1 MKASL
6 NWLKEYV
13 DISQSPEEL
22 AQILTMVGLEV
33 EGLEPHG
40 AGLDEIVVGRILAVW
55 PHPGADRLSLCRV
68 DVGGRELQIVCGA
81 PNAAEGVFSPVALPG
96 VRLPGGM
103 KIKAG
108 KIRGELSEGVLL
120 AEDEL
125 GLTEDHTGIM
135 ELDPCKPGS
144 RLIDVVPIVDHVLD
158 ISITPNRP
166 DCACII
172 GIAREIAA
180 ALGTTVRKPALREGG
195 EGPGIESLAQVEVQ
209 DATGCPR
216 YVAGMIRGVAVC
228 KSPFWMR
235 YRLLLCGMRAINNI
249 VDVTNYVLLEMGQPL
264 HAFDYYRLGGRR
276 IVVRRSLEGERFVTL
291 DGESRTL
298 SSETLMICDGDGPV
312 AIAGI
317 MGGLNSEIVSETEDV
332 LIESACFDPVTIR
345 RGSKFLGLSTEASY
359 RFERGTDIEGTPD
372 ALWRAL
378 GLMKDLGGGE
388 MASGSLDVYPRP
400 YQAPEIVLR
409 VERTNRFL
417 GSALSGESMARYLR
431 NLEMRVE
438 TMDGDRLRV
447 LPPAFRVDISREVD
461 LMEEVARADGYD
473 RIPVT
478 VPHVRPSAERD
489 APEMPL
495 GAEVRRIMIG
505 LGFSEVITYSFVA
518 PTSADLLG
526 ASADSP
532 LRAFVPLLNPLT
544 TEQSVLRTSL
554 IPGLLG
560 AVQTNV
566 FQQERGLRLFEWGKV
581 FTAREGE
588 PLPLE
593 RLRLAA
599 VMTGPLHE
607 KTWYGEEAPVD
618 FYDIKGVLE
627 AFLRGFGLGSCRFD
641 RPDDAFPGF
650 DPRVCAVVTCGEDRL
665 GVIGKVDKRAMAALD
680 IEREE
685 VYGFDLDAEALARHA
700 ARRRLFQPLAKFP
713 AVYRDIS
720 MIFDSDVESARVL
733 DIIRASGGKW
743 VEFVRIFDLY
753 EGEKMPPGKKALAVR
768 VCYRS
773 DKKTLDGAAVNTL
786 HEKVI
791 AAIGQGTGGRLK
803 EG

>member
-1 MKASL
+1 MRVSL

-13 DISQSPEEL
+13 DISLNPEDL
-22 AQILTMVGLEV
+22 AHLLTMVGLEV
-33 EGLEPHG
+33 EGLEAHG
-40 AGLDEIVVGRILAVW
+40 EGLEGIVVGRILSVG

-68 DVGGRELQIVCGA
+68 DVGGREQQIVCGA
-81 PNAAEGVFSPVALPG
+81 PNAAEGVFAPVALPG
-96 VRLPGGM
+96 VRLPGGV
-103 KIKAG
+103 KIKAS
-108 KIRGELSEGVLL
+108 KIRGEVSEGVLL

-125 GLTEDHTGIM
+125 GLTDDHTGIM
-135 ELDPCKPGS
+135 ELDPCEPGS
-144 RLIDVVPIVDHVLD
+144 RLVDVLPVVDHVLD

-166 DCACII
+166 DCACVI
-172 GIAREIAA
+172 GVAREVAA
-180 ALGTTVRKPALREGG
+180 ALGAVVRKPMLRVGG
-195 EGPGIESLAQVEVQ
+195 EGCGIESLAQVDVL
-209 DATGCPR
+209 DAKGCPR
-216 YVAGMIRGVAVC
+216 YVAGMIRGVAVR

-235 YRLLLCGMRAINNI
+235 YRLLLCGMRAINNV
-249 VDVTNYVLLEMGQPL
+249 VDVTNYVLLELGQPL
-264 HAFDYYRLGGRR
+264 HAFDYRRLGGRR
-276 IVVRRSLEGERFVTL
+276 IVVRRSREGELFTTL

-317 MGGLNSEIVSETEDV
+317 MGGLNSEIVPETEEV

-359 RFERGTDIEGTPD
+359 RFERGTDIEGAPD

-378 GLMKDLGGGE
+378 GLMQDLGGGE
-388 MASGSLDVYPRP
+388 VASGSLDVYPRP

-417 GSALSGESMARYLR
+417 GSALTQECMAGYLQ

-438 TMDGDRLRV
+438 RIDDDRLRV
-447 LPPAFRVDISREVD
+447 LPPAFRVDVSREVD

-478 VPHVRPSAERD
+478 VPHVRPCAERD
-489 APEMPL
+489 APEMSL
-495 GAEVRRIMIG
+495 AAEVRRIMVG
-505 LGFSEVITYSFVA
+505 YGFSEVITYSFVA
-518 PTSADLLG
+518 PASAELLG
-526 ASADSP
+526 APEDSA

-566 FQQERGLRLFEWGKV
+566 FQQERGLRLFEWGKI
-581 FTAREGE
+581 FTSKEGE

-593 RLRLAA
+593 RLRLSA
-599 VMTGPLHE
+599 VMTGPLRE
-607 KTWYGEEAPVD
+607 KTWYGDEAPVD

-627 AFLRGFGLGSCRFD
+627 AFLRGFGLVSCRFS
-641 RPDDAFPGF
+641 RGDAIPGF
-650 DPRVCAVVTCGEDRL
+650 DPRVCAVVTCGDDML
-665 GVIGKVDKRAMAALD
+665 GVLGRVDKRVMAALD

-685 VYGFDLDAEALARHA
+685 AYLFDLDAEVLARIA
-700 ARRRLFQPLAKFP
+700 DRRRLFQPLAKFP

-743 VEFVRIFDLY
+743 VESVRIFDLY

-773 DKKTLDGAAVNTL
+773 HEKTLDGAAVNAL

-791 AAIGQGTGGRLK
+791 AAIGQETGGRLK